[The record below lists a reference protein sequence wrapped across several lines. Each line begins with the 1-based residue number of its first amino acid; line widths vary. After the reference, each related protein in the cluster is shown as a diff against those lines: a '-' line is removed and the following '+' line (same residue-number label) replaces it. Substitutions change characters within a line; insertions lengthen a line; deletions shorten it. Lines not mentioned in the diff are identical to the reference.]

1 MDSEDTEAQGGFEQD
16 ERELIES
23 INPDVM
29 NVLAATGFF
38 AALDDR
44 LCPADSSVAAE
55 KVPKHVRNNVIHCA
69 VEGVSERGYSGR
81 YFSDVIS
88 VMQAHGGYCDCE
100 ILYNVVET
108 NRLKARHWQARARQ
122 HESDC

>member
-1 MDSEDTEAQGGFEQD
+1 MDSEDTEAQEGSKQD

-23 INPDVM
+23 ITPDVM
-29 NVLAATGFF
+29 NVLTATGFF

-55 KVPKHVRNNVIHCA
+55 KCRNTYEITSSILQSKDFPD
-69 VEGVSERGYSGR
+69 EDIQ
-81 YFSDVIS
+81 DVIS
-88 VMQAHGGYCDCE
+88 VMRTHRGYCDCE

-108 NRLKARHWQARARQ
+108 NRLKAKHWQARARERQ
-122 HESDC
+122 SDCQTLR

>member
-55 KVPKHVRNNVIHCA
+55 KYRNTYEITSSILQSKEFLNEDI
-69 VEGVSERGYSGR
+69 R
-81 YFSDVIS
+81 DVIS

>member
-1 MDSEDTEAQGGFEQD
+1 VDSEDTEAQEGSKQD

-23 INPDVM
+23 ITPDVM
-29 NVLAATGFF
+29 NVLTATGFF

-55 KVPKHVRNNVIHCA
+55 KCRNTYKITSSILQSKDFPD
-69 VEGVSERGYSGR
+69 EDIQ
-81 YFSDVIS
+81 DVIS
-88 VMQAHGGYCDCE
+88 VMRTHGGYCDCE

-108 NRLKARHWQARARQ
+108 NRLKAKHWQARARDRQ
-122 HESDC
+122 SDCQTLR